1 MKPTTGNL
9 PIGKSETCY
18 YSPFRFPAALT
29 TLATDRMT
37 AGELRA
43 GASLAGVYGLRMLGL
58 FFILPVF
65 AVHAPT
71 LRGGGDLTLVG
82 IAIGGYG
89 LTQGLLQIPFGMASD
104 RWGRKPLIYAGLVVF
119 AAGSFLGIG
128 AGDIWT
134 AIAARVLQGAGAINS
149 VAMALAADL
158 TREQHRTKVMAMIGA
173 TIGLMFAV
181 SLVGAPLLY
190 EALGM
195 GAVFGLTGVLS
206 LAAIAVVRYFVPDPA
221 AAAPRA
227 RQAGHAGGRVIDA
240 ELVRLNFGIFVLH
253 VVLYAMFVVVP
264 PMLVRAGWPLAEHW
278 KIYLPVLAVSFVL
291 MVPAILYADRRN
303 RPKPVLLGAV
313 ALLGV
318 TLAVLAAGQSGAAA
332 LSALML
338 GFFVAFNIL
347 EAMLPALVSRTAPG
361 HRRGFAIGVY
371 NTTQTLGV
379 FFGGLI
385 GGALAEHVGAAGVFV
400 TGAVLCGFWLVVA
413 SGMRGPR
420 RAVNDLSSL
429 TFSIASGVDL
439 DRLGEALT
447 RVQGVREAEVLGAQR
462 IARLKVVPGEWDE
475 GRVRKLVSGEV

>member
-1 MKPTTGNL
+1 
-9 PIGKSETCY
+9 
-18 YSPFRFPAALT
+18 
-29 TLATDRMT
+29 MT

-71 LRGGGDLTLVG
+71 LRGGNDLTLVG

-89 LTQGLLQIPFGMASD
+89 LTQGLLQIPFGLASD
-104 RWGRKPLIYAGLVVF
+104 RWGRKPLIYAGLAVF

-128 AGDIWT
+128 AADIWT
-134 AIAARVLQGAGAINS
+134 AILARVLQGAGAINS

-158 TREQHRTKVMAMIGA
+158 TREQHRTKIMAMIGA

-190 EALGM
+190 EAFGM

-206 LAAIAVVRYFVPDPA
+206 LAAIGVVRYFVPDPGVP
-221 AAAPRA
+221 APRA
-227 RQAGHAGGRVIDA
+227 PAGGSPGGRPIDA
-240 ELVRLNFGIFVLH
+240 ELLRLNFGIFVLH

-264 PMLVRAGWPLAEHW
+264 PMLVHAGWPLAAHW

-313 ALLGV
+313 ALLAL
-318 TLAVLAAGQSGAAA
+318 TLALLGAGQSGSAP
-332 LSALML
+332 LVALML
-338 GFFVAFNIL
+338 GFFVAFNTL
-347 EAMLPALVSRTAPG
+347 EAMLPALVSRMAPG

-371 NTTQTLGV
+371 NTTQNLGV
-379 FFGGLI
+379 LFGGLL
-385 GGALAEHVGAAGVFV
+385 GGALSERHGTAAVFV
-400 TGAVLCGFWLVVA
+400 TGALLCVLWFAVA
-413 SGMRGPR
+413 LGMRGPR
-420 RAVNDLSSL
+420 RSVNDLSSL
-429 TFSIASGVDL
+429 TFSIASGVNL
-439 DRLGEALT
+439 DGLGEALAG
-447 RVQGVREAEVLGAQR
+447 VPGVREAQVLGEQR
-462 IARLKVVPGEWDE
+462 IARLKVVPGQWDE
-475 GRVRKLVSGEV
+475 RRVRKLVSGEV

>member
-1 MKPTTGNL
+1 
-9 PIGKSETCY
+9 
-18 YSPFRFPAALT
+18 
-29 TLATDRMT
+29 MT

-71 LRGGGDLTLVG
+71 LRGGDNLTLVG
-82 IAIGGYG
+82 LAIGGYG

-104 RWGRKPLIYAGLVVF
+104 RWGRKPLIYAGLAVF

-158 TREQHRTKVMAMIGA
+158 TREQHRTKIMAMIGA

-206 LAAIAVVRYFVPDPA
+206 LAAIAVVHYLVPDPA

-227 RQAGHAGGRVIDA
+227 PEGGGVGSRLIDA
-240 ELVRLNFGIFVLH
+240 QLVRLNFGIFVLH
-253 VVLYAMFVVVP
+253 IVLYAMFVVVP
-264 PMLVRAGWPLAEHW
+264 PMLVHAGWPLAEHW
-278 KIYLPVLAVSFVL
+278 KVYLPVLAVSFLL

-313 ALLGV
+313 ALLAL
-318 TLAVLAAGQSGAAA
+318 TLAALGAGQSGSARLA
-332 LSALML
+332 LLML

-347 EAMLPALVSRTAPG
+347 EAMLPALVSRMAPG

-385 GGALAEHVGAAGVFV
+385 GGGVAEHYGARAVFG
-400 TGAVLCGFWLVVA
+400 TAAVLCVLWFVVA
-413 SGMRGPR
+413 LGMRDPR
-420 RAVNDLSSL
+420 RPVNDLSSL
-429 TFSIASGVDL
+429 TFTIASGVDI
-439 DRLGEALT
+439 DRLGEALA
-447 RVQGVREAEVLGAQR
+447 RVQGVRRAEVLGEQR
-462 IARLKVVPGEWDE
+462 IARVTVVTGEWDE
-475 GRVRKLVSGEV
+475 GSVRKLVSGEV